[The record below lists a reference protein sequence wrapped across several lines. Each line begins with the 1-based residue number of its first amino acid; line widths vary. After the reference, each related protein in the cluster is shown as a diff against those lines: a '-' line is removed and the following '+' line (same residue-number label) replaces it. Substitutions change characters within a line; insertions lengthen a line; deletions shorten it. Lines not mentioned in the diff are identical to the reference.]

1 MSRLAKAL
9 VAGVVV
15 HIAVA
20 VVAQAWLPRR
30 HEGSALRSAETW
42 SVELVETALADA
54 AAPLDAPAPA
64 TGEGV
69 GHGTFLDT
77 RVRSAGTRK
86 RSEEQGASSTGVVE
100 STTADEEEALLVPT
114 VVEQGEATAPRAID
128 FGLNGRFALLPPP
141 DRARPSRAERVQ
153 QRLDASLAGS
163 GGRGQSRGAVLIGPL
178 SSAARS
184 AGPPRGSAVLRV
196 VVDAQ
201 GSLSSAEIVGGSR
214 AEWAGMLRALR
225 EQARSKRVALPPG
238 ARGMTLTFRVTAGVT
253 QSSGKRDEAAA
264 VETEKP
270 SFEPDGLTLRG
281 GFDVADASG
290 ALHRVVTS
298 ELLSEE
304 AL

>member
-1 MSRLAKAL
+1 LAKAL

-20 VVAQAWLPRR
+20 VVAQASLPRR

-69 GHGTFLDT
+69 GHGTFLGT

-100 STTADEEEALLVPT
+100 STTAGEEEALLVPT

-178 SSAARS
+178 SS

-253 QSSGKRDEAAA
+253 QSSGKRDGAAA